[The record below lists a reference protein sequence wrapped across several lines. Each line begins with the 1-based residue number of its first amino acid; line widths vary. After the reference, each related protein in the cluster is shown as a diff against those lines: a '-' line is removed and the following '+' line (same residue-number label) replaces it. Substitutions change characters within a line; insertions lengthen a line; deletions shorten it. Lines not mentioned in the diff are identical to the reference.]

1 VRVRT
6 CTLLLHDIFQWQIF
20 LRKGNFSTWE
30 KKFLWN
36 YMSHALRKRLFESLI
51 KCEAKVVKVMRIEIR
66 NFIFTQFVFH
76 LFLKIQFGLQR
87 MKIFDKYTI
96 ELLTQS
102 YLHSVKRWKHR
113 NWKNFDDSLKNET
126 NWSQSF
132 G

>member
-1 VRVRT
+1 
-6 CTLLLHDIFQWQIF
+6 
-20 LRKGNFSTWE
+20 
-30 KKFLWN
+30 
-36 YMSHALRKRLFESLI
+36 MSHALRKRLFESLI

-102 YLHSVKRWKHR
+102 YLHSVKR
-113 NWKNFDDSLKNET
+113 
-126 NWSQSF
+126 
-132 G
+132 